1 MEFITGSVIVGLIV
15 AAIVGVG
22 IGVLS
27 GMLGVGGGT
36 IMVPAFR
43 LGFGLPAI
51 GATATSLFSIVF
63 ISISGC
69 ITHIRNKTCIIPVG
83 VGAGIAGAF
92 ASPVGVYLASISPAW
107 AIMLAAGLVIAYS
120 SYTMFKKAIALPSKK
135 QREAAAAEA
144 AAKAEAEAAA
154 KAEGSEASQVAAAS
168 DQAEGIGASGDK
180 AAAGASKVSVKEVEA
195 SRDSFRKDR
204 LWLCLPIGLLAG
216 VCSGYV
222 GVGGGFIM
230 VPMFLAF
237 LSVPMRYASGTSLL
251 AILILAIPG
260 VITQMALGNV
270 DYLVSIAT
278 IIGAVPGAVLG
289 ANLSK
294 RVPERTLRFMFA
306 TLLLICAFVL
316 VVNEMVL

>member
-83 VGAGIAGAF
+83 VGAGIAGAL

-195 SRDSFRKDR
+195 SRDFFRKDR

-237 LSVPMRYASGTSLL
+237 LAVPMRYASGTSLL

-306 TLLLICAFVL
+306 TLLLICAVVL

>member
-83 VGAGIAGAF
+83 VGAGIAGAL

-180 AAAGASKVSVKEVEA
+180 AAAGSSKVSVKEVEA
-195 SRDSFRKDR
+195 SRDFFRKDR

-237 LSVPMRYASGTSLL
+237 WAVPMRYASGTSLL

-306 TLLLICAFVL
+306 TLLLICAVVL

>member
-83 VGAGIAGAF
+83 VGAGIAGAL

-180 AAAGASKVSVKEVEA
+180 AAAGASKVSVKEVVA
-195 SRDSFRKDR
+195 SRDFFRKDR

-237 LSVPMRYASGTSLL
+237 LAVPMRYASGTSLL

-306 TLLLICAFVL
+306 TLLLICAVVL